1 MRVAVI
7 GASGQLGTDLVR
19 VFGDRAIA
27 ITHRDLEVTD
37 AEAVR
42 RLLSQLG
49 PDAVVNTAAFHRVDA
64 CEEDP
69 DLAWRVNA
77 LGARHVALACAEI
90 NAACVYVST
99 DYVFDGEK
107 GGPYTEEDRP
117 RPLNTYGITKLAG
130 EHYTMLC
137 PRHYVVRVASLFG
150 AAGASGKGGNFV
162 ETMIKKAR
170 AGEPVRVVDDIRM
183 SPTYTRDAARLIRA
197 LLENQYPYGV
207 YHLANAG
214 SCSWYEFASE
224 IFRQLGLEADLAPI
238 SSEALAQKARRP
250 RDSSLASSRL
260 AGLQVRPWEG
270 ALRAYLEEKGYL
282 WGIR

>member
-1 MRVAVI
+1 MKVAVI
-7 GASGQLGTDLVR
+7 GAAGQLGTDLVKA
-19 VFGDRAIA
+19 FGDGGVPV
-27 ITHRDLEVTD
+27 THRDLEVTE

-42 RLLSQLG
+42 KLLSELR
-49 PDAVVNTAAFHRVDA
+49 PDAVVNTAAFHQVDA
-64 CEEDP
+64 CEDDP
-69 DLAWRVNA
+69 ERAWRVNA
-77 LGARHVALACAEI
+77 LGARNVALACAEI
-90 NAACVYVST
+90 NAVCVYVST

-107 GGPYTEEDRP
+107 GSPYTEEDTP

-162 ETMIKKAR
+162 ETMVKKAR

-183 SPTYTRDAARLIRA
+183 SPTYTKDAVRLIRA
-197 LLENQYPYGV
+197 LLEGEYPYGV
-207 YHLANAG
+207 YHATNAG

-224 IFRQLGLEADLAPI
+224 IFRQLGLEVDLAPI
-238 SSEALAQKARRP
+238 SSAALAQKARRP

-260 AGLQVRPWEG
+260 GGLAVRSWPE

-282 WGIR
+282 